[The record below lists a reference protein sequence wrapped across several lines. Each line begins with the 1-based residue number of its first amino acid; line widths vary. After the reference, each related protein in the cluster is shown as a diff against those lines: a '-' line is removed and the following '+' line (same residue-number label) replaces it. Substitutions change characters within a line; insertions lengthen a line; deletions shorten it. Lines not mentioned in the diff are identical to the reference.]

1 MTGNDP
7 ELNLPA
13 FHPFTGMDVWRLL
26 ASTAAGQPDSTY
38 LIWQPFD
45 AAPVS
50 WTFSQFH
57 ADAREIAAGLTA
69 QGVGTGDRVII
80 HLENCPEFLLAWFA
94 CAAIHAIGVTTNVR
108 CSADEFAFFVERWP
122 VTPRRRAGV
131 TGCPGDGSV
140 RRRRR

>member
-1 MTGNDP
+1 MSG
-7 ELNLPA
+7 
-13 FHPFTGMDVWRLL
+13 GCWR
-26 ASTAAGQPDSTY
+26 AGQPASR
-38 LIWQPFD
+38 PFD

-69 QGVGTGDRVII
+69 QGVGARDRVII
-80 HLENCPEFLLAWFA
+80 HLENCPEFLLTWFA

-122 VTPRRRAGV
+122 VTPRRRDRKSTRLNSSHHSISYAV
-131 TGCPGDGSV
+131 FCL
-140 RRRRR
+140 